1 MKRFVLLLTLSVF
14 SLCISA
20 QTQAKARKILD
31 KTASIV
37 GRKCGASAS
46 FTIKGKRGNASGKI
60 SIKGNKFTAHTA
72 DAIVWFD
79 GKTQWTYMKSSQEV
93 NVSNPTEAQQQAMN
107 PYKFITLYK
116 SGFSM
121 NMKNVASGWQI
132 HLVANNK
139 KRSIKEMYITVGK
152 DYLPREVKMLQA
164 SGWTTIAISGFK
176 ASNISDSAFR
186 FNPREFPHAEV
197 IDLR

>member
-1 MKRFVLLLTLSVF
+1 MLLLTLAVF
-14 SLCISA
+14 SLCMSA
-20 QTQAKARKILD
+20 QTQVKARKILD

-37 GRKCGASAS
+37 GRKGGASAS

-93 NVSNPTEAQQQAMN
+93 SVSNPTEAQQQAMN

-116 SGFSM
+116 SGFNKSV
-121 NMKNVASGWQI
+121 KNVASGWQI

-139 KRSIKEMYITVGK
+139 KRPIKEMYITVGK

-186 FNPREFPHAEV
+186 FNQREFPHAEV

>member
-1 MKRFVLLLTLSVF
+1 MKRFVLLLTLAVF
-14 SLCISA
+14 SLCMSA
-20 QTQAKARKILD
+20 QTQVKARKILD

-37 GRKCGASAS
+37 GRKGGASAS

-93 NVSNPTEAQQQAMN
+93 SVSNPTEAQQQAMN

-116 SGFSM
+116 SGFNKSV
-121 NMKNVASGWQI
+121 KNVASGWQI

-139 KRSIKEMYITVGK
+139 KRPIKEMYITVGK

-186 FNPREFPHAEV
+186 FNQREFPHAEV